1 MTYQSI
7 PVKSGGL
14 HVKPVATCQ
23 DFRDL
28 HHFGTDFWSRSGVA
42 NLFGKRAKFMIKE
55 VHRAKSWFKGN
66 LAGQV
71 FSSFT
76 ANLCANCLSELVK
89 KSPWAI
95 SKALA
100 GKKWPAG
107 PALATPGLYRPEV
120 PNLFGK

>member
-1 MTYQSI
+1 VIWYLSTKSKQS
-7 PVKSGGL
+7 V
-14 HVKPVATCQ
+14 
-23 DFRDL
+23 FR
-28 HHFGTDFWSRSGVA
+28 GSSTGVA

-55 VHRAKSWFKGN
+55 VHRAKSWFKGT

-76 ANLCANCLSELVK
+76 ANLCANFLSELVK

-107 PALATPGLYRPEV
+107 PALATPGLYRPV
-120 PNLFGK
+120 VANLFGKRAIIWNKKARRAKILI